1 MPLAPVD
8 NKGTQLYYEDT
19 GALEGISYTTLII
32 VHGTGIHGAF
42 FRPMLSFAAQNNL
55 RVVLVNRRDYPGS
68 TPISD
73 EELATIGKGSTPEAQ
88 SAFMTSRG
96 LEIVEFLAWFVKSQ
110 GIPPI
115 SHADGNMEGGFAVV
129 AWSSANATFLA
140 LFSHLDQVSSENRDL
155 LEPYFRTYVFYDGPR
170 WAIGYP
176 HIEGFSRPFYTVKTE
191 HERFEVFK
199 SWISAYYQHPN
210 IEARSLAGLTDK
222 VFVKEKVATFSR
234 MTPEEI
240 DAVTSRTALFHSEPL
255 VRTIDPDVF
264 GAHMRKALFDKEMA
278 RVWPGTQVKLL
289 QCSESLWETLDVLWE
304 LEALYDENRANGS
317 SGRTM
322 EFHMMTEANHCAQW
336 DEPERLTRLLATII

>member
-1 MPLAPVD
+1 
-8 NKGTQLYYEDT
+8 
-19 GALEGISYTTLII
+19 
-32 VHGTGIHGAF
+32 
-42 FRPMLSFAAQNNL
+42 MLSFAAQNNL

-110 GIPPI
+110 DIPPI
-115 SHADGNMEGGFAVV
+115 SHADGKMEGGLAVV

-155 LEPYFRTYVFYDGPR
+155 LESYFRTYVFYGALSHTQYFVFGFIHPDALDGPR

-176 HIEGFSRPFYTVKTE
+176 HIEGFSRPFYTVTTE

-222 VFVKEKVATFSR
+222 ALVKEKVATFSR
-234 MTPEEI
+234 MTSEEI

-289 QCSESLWETLDVLWE
+289 QCSESLWETLHVLWE

-317 SGRTM
+317 SGRAM
-322 EFHMMTEANHCAQW
+322 EFHMMTEANHCVRCLINNRMLAKRFSPQAQW